1 MLGAACCMPYYVRCM
16 PHAAGVPQAAQQ
28 IPRLLVVSA
37 FGQSAVKQSILTFME
52 QWEEAERSLSDDDV
66 KLIVFLQPFVATR
79 RNAT

>member
-1 MLGAACCMPYYVRCM
+1 M

-66 KLIVFLQPFVATR
+66 KQIVFLQPFVAVATR